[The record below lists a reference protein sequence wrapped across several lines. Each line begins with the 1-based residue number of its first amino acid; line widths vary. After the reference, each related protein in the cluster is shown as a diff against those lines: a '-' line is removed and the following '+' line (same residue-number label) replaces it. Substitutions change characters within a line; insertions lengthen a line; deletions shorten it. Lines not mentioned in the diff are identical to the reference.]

1 MSLALFIIFILIPAI
16 EIYLFAEIGGQIG
29 GGWTIL
35 LILATAFFG
44 VGIARL
50 QGMALLYNASQEPDS
65 AKSTGNLAVH
75 GSMLL
80 IAGIMLFLPGFFT
93 DTIGFLLLIPPMR
106 PLLAKLILNRL
117 VSADRFAQ
125 FGQRAGPQYGGQQ
138 NPRRNPFHT
147 GRRGNEG
154 GDTDIIIDTEFE
166 VHEDHPNTP
175 PKNITKNE
183 D

>member
-35 LILATAFFG
+35 LIFATAFFG
-44 VGIARL
+44 VGVARL
-50 QGMALLYNASQEPDS
+50 QGMALLHSAAQETDS

-93 DTIGFLLLIPPMR
+93 DAIGFLLLIPPLR

-117 VSADRFAQ
+117 VSAERFTQ
-125 FGQRAGPQYGGQQ
+125 FGQRTSRAGGAQGGRFYARSDMRQ
-138 NPRRNPFHT
+138 
-147 GRRGNEG
+147 EAE
-154 GDTDIIIDTEFE
+154 TDIIIDTDFE
-166 VHEDHPNTP
+166 VHEEQVNKAQ
-175 PKNITKNE
+175 KNIADKR